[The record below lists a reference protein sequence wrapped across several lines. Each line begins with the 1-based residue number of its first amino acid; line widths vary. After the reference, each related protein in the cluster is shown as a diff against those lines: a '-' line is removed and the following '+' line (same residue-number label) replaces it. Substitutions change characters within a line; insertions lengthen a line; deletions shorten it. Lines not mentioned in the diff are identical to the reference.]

1 MSDKDFEKFVFD
13 FNSTEDGTLNENMM
27 KVFGAWIQYLL
38 EKMFKG
44 AKIPVRVRGDKIQVM
59 RFSNALVHEKRY
71 MNAIKK
77 YGLDSPMTYK
87 SRHRLD
93 VAIKRFEKEVGITW
107 PLK

>member
-1 MSDKDFEKFVFD
+1 MTKQDFDNFVFD
-13 FNSTEDGTLNENMM
+13 FNSLEEGTLNENMM
-27 KVFGAWIQYLL
+27 NVFGAWIQYLL

-59 RFSNALVHEKRY
+59 RFTNALVHEKRY

-77 YGLDSPMTYK
+77 YGLDNPMTYK
-87 SRHRLD
+87 SRLRLD
-93 VAIKRFEKEVGITW
+93 KAIQKFEKEVGINW